1 MEATLRAA
9 HPVGEGGSLALEVT
23 VIRVHADE
31 DILAE
36 PDRIDPDAWRPL
48 IMSFQQFYGLSPA
61 RLQRSTL
68 AQIPEALYR

>member
-1 MEATLRAA
+1 MEATLQAA
-9 HPVGEGGSLALEVT
+9 HPIGAGGALALEVA

-31 DILAE
+31 EILAE

-48 IMSFQQFYGLSPA
+48 IMSFQHFYGLSA
-61 RLQRSTL
+61 TRLQRSTL

>member
-1 MEATLRAA
+1 MEVTLQAA
-9 HPVGEGGSLALEVT
+9 HPIGEGGSLALEVA

-31 DILAE
+31 DILPE

-61 RLQRSTL
+61 TLQRSTL
-68 AQIPEALYR
+68 ARISEALYR